1 MRRKDRDLGAQ
12 AALEIL
18 DECEYAT
25 ISCVYYADEIDANC
39 DNLAQENS
47 ANLDEIKDLHTN
59 LPATSS
65 INQQYTLDTSV
76 NFPTNS
82 DKITGENLDTSAV
95 NKTCARFSMGTNL
108 DEISSQILA
117 KTAKTNSIKI
127 KSVNFHKFSNKNT
140 HFSDT
145 LNTKSNMSTL
155 RNLHTRINLC
165 PLNINSQT
173 RSKFDLNQILNANF
187 NDNCIKFKVS
197 IAPIKDINSRFFSTH
212 KNKILAKFST
222 QSDQICAFKPEQIF
236 ANEISINQKSS
247 RANLRTKSALL
258 NAQTKQISTPRHP
271 QIFSIPIS
279 IVRENESIFI
289 HGAPSGAKAKLLQN
303 GREVTIVAV
312 SFNHVPTPSKSDF
325 NAHSKDGKWLGSNVF
340 TTEYKS
346 AIATAKAYEIIDP
359 KAKLHALKILSQ
371 KYVASAQMKAFDV
384 AAMHSLNIT
393 NIYELKIISLSAKAK
408 ILPKK

>member
-1 MRRKDRDLGAQ
+1 M
-12 AALEIL
+12 
-18 DECEYAT
+18 
-25 ISCVYYADEIDANC
+25 N
-39 DNLAQENS
+39 
-47 ANLDEIKDLHTN
+47 
-59 LPATSS
+59 
-65 INQQYTLDTSV
+65 TLT
-76 NFPTNS
+76 
-82 DKITGENLDTSAV
+82 
-95 NKTCARFSMGTNL
+95 
-108 DEISSQILA
+108 
-117 KTAKTNSIKI
+117 
-127 KSVNFHKFSNKNT
+127 NFHTLINLRS
-140 HFSDT
+140 
-145 LNTKSNMSTL
+145 LNTNA
-155 RNLHTRINLC
+155 
-165 PLNINSQT
+165 QT
-173 RSKFDLNQILNANF
+173 RAKFDIGINLNQISSANPV
-187 NDNCIKFKVS
+187 D
-197 IAPIKDINSRFFSTH
+197 KDTNLCCFSTH
-212 KNKILAKFST
+212 KNKVSTKFST

-236 ANEISINQKSS
+236 TNEISINQKSS

-258 NAQTKQISTPRHP
+258 NSQTKQIFTPRQP

-346 AIATAKAYEIIDP
+346 AIATAKAYEITDP
-359 KAKLHALKILSQ
+359 KAKFHALKILSQ
-371 KYVASAQMKAFDV
+371 KYVASAQMRAFDV

>member
-47 ANLDEIKDLHTN
+47 AN
-59 LPATSS
+59 
-65 INQQYTLDTSV
+65 
-76 NFPTNS
+76 FPTNS
-82 DKITGENLDTSAV
+82 DKITDKNLDTSTV

-117 KTAKTNSIKI
+117 KTAKTNLFKI
-127 KSVNFHKFSNKNT
+127 KSINFHKFSNKNT
-140 HFSDT
+140 HFSDI

-155 RNLHTRINLC
+155 TNFHTLINLRS
-165 PLNINSQT
+165 LNTNAQT
-173 RSKFDLNQILNANF
+173 RAKFGIGINLNQISSANPV
-187 NDNCIKFKVS
+187 D
-197 IAPIKDINSRFFSTH
+197 KDTNLCCFSTH

-236 ANEISINQKSS
+236 TNEISINQKSS

-258 NAQTKQISTPRHP
+258 NSQTKQISTPRHP

-289 HGAPSGAKAKLLQN
+289 HGAPRGAKAKLLQN

-346 AIATAKAYEIIDP
+346 AIATAKAYEITDP

>member
-47 ANLDEIKDLHTN
+47 AN
-59 LPATSS
+59 
-65 INQQYTLDTSV
+65 
-76 NFPTNS
+76 FPTNS
-82 DKITGENLDTSAV
+82 DKITGKNLDTSAV

-117 KTAKTNSIKI
+117 KTANTKTNLFKI
-127 KSVNFHKFSNKNT
+127 KSINFHTLINLRS
-140 HFSDT
+140 
-145 LNTKSNMSTL
+145 LNTNA
-155 RNLHTRINLC
+155 
-165 PLNINSQT
+165 QT
-173 RSKFDLNQILNANF
+173 RAKFGIGINLNQISSANF
-187 NDNCIKFKVS
+187 VD
-197 IAPIKDINSRFFSTH
+197 KDTNLCCFSTH
-212 KNKILAKFST
+212 KNKVSTKFST
-222 QSDQICAFKPEQIF
+222 QSDQICAFRPKPEQIF
-236 ANEISINQKSS
+236 TNEISINQKSS
-247 RANLRTKSALL
+247 RANLRTKSVLL
-258 NAQTKQISTPRHP
+258 NSQTKQISTPRHP

-312 SFNHVPTPSKSDF
+312 SFNRVPTPSKSDF

-346 AIATAKAYEIIDP
+346 AIATAKAYEITDP

>member
-39 DNLAQENS
+39 DNLTQKTR

-65 INQQYTLDTSV
+65 INQQYTLDTSA

-82 DKITGENLDTSAV
+82 DKITGKNLDTSTV
-95 NKTCARFSMGTNL
+95 NKTCARFSMDTNL

-117 KTAKTNSIKI
+117 KTANTKTNLIKI
-127 KSVNFHKFSNKNT
+127 KSINFHTLINLRL
-140 HFSDT
+140 
-145 LNTKSNMSTL
+145 LNTNA
-155 RNLHTRINLC
+155 
-165 PLNINSQT
+165 QT
-173 RSKFDLNQILNANF
+173 RAKFGIGINLNQISSANF
-187 NDNCIKFKVS
+187 VD
-197 IAPIKDINSRFFSTH
+197 KDTNLCCFSTH
-212 KNKILAKFST
+212 KNKVSTKFST
-222 QSDQICAFKPEQIF
+222 QSDQICAFRPKPEQIF

-258 NAQTKQISTPRHP
+258 NSQTKQISTPRHP

-289 HGAPSGAKAKLLQN
+289 HGAPRGAKAKLLQN

-346 AIATAKAYEIIDP
+346 AIATAKAYEITDP

>member
-47 ANLDEIKDLHTN
+47 ANF
-59 LPATSS
+59 S
-65 INQQYTLDTSV
+65 
-76 NFPTNS
+76 TNS
-82 DKITGENLDTSAV
+82 DKITSKNLDTSTV

-117 KTAKTNSIKI
+117 KTANAKTNLFKI

-155 RNLHTRINLC
+155 TNFHTLINLRS
-165 PLNINSQT
+165 LNTNAQT
-173 RSKFDLNQILNANF
+173 RAKFGIGINLNQISSANF
-187 NDNCIKFKVS
+187 VD
-197 IAPIKDINSRFFSTH
+197 KDTNLCCFSTH
-212 KNKILAKFST
+212 KNKVSTKFST
-222 QSDQICAFKPEQIF
+222 QSDQICASRPKPEQIF
-236 ANEISINQKSS
+236 TNEISINQKSS

-258 NAQTKQISTPRHP
+258 NSQTKQISTPRHP

-289 HGAPSGAKAKLLQN
+289 HGAPRGAKAKLLQN

-346 AIATAKAYEIIDP
+346 AIATAKAYEITDP

-408 ILPKK
+408 ILPKNKI

>member
-47 ANLDEIKDLHTN
+47 AN
-59 LPATSS
+59 
-65 INQQYTLDTSV
+65 
-76 NFPTNS
+76 FPTNS
-82 DKITGENLDTSAV
+82 DKITDKNLDTSTV

-117 KTAKTNSIKI
+117 KTAKTNLFKI
-127 KSVNFHKFSNKNT
+127 KSINFHKFSNKNT
-140 HFSDT
+140 HFSDI

-155 RNLHTRINLC
+155 TNFHTLINLRS
-165 PLNINSQT
+165 LNTNAQT
-173 RSKFDLNQILNANF
+173 RAKFGIGINLNQISSANPV
-187 NDNCIKFKVS
+187 D
-197 IAPIKDINSRFFSTH
+197 KDTNLCCFSTH

-236 ANEISINQKSS
+236 TNEISINQKSS

-258 NAQTKQISTPRHP
+258 NSQTKQISTPRHP

-289 HGAPSGAKAKLLQN
+289 HGAPRGAKAKLLQN

-346 AIATAKAYEIIDP
+346 AIATAKAYEITDP
-359 KAKLHALKILSQ
+359 KAKLHAL
-371 KYVASAQMKAFDV
+371 
-384 AAMHSLNIT
+384 
-393 NIYELKIISLSAKAK
+393 
-408 ILPKK
+408 

>member
-12 AALEIL
+12 AALQIL

-82 DKITGENLDTSAV
+82 DKITGKNLDTSTV

-117 KTAKTNSIKI
+117 KTANTKTNLFKI
-127 KSVNFHKFSNKNT
+127 KSINFHTLINLRL
-140 HFSDT
+140 
-145 LNTKSNMSTL
+145 LNTNA
-155 RNLHTRINLC
+155 
-165 PLNINSQT
+165 QT
-173 RSKFDLNQILNANF
+173 RAKFGIGINLNQISSANPV
-187 NDNCIKFKVS
+187 D
-197 IAPIKDINSRFFSTH
+197 KDTNLCCFSTH
-212 KNKILAKFST
+212 KNKILTKFST
-222 QSDQICAFKPEQIF
+222 QSDQICAFRPKPEQIF
-236 ANEISINQKSS
+236 TNEISINQKSS

-289 HGAPSGAKAKLLQN
+289 HGAPRGAKAKLLQN

-312 SFNHVPTPSKSDF
+312 SFNRVPTPSKSDF

-346 AIATAKAYEIIDP
+346 AIATAKAYEITDP

>member
-25 ISCVYYADEIDANC
+25 ISHVYYADEIDANC

-47 ANLDEIKDLHTN
+47 ADFT
-59 LPATSS
+59 
-65 INQQYTLDTSV
+65 
-76 NFPTNS
+76 TNS
-82 DKITGENLDTSAV
+82 GKITSANLDT
-95 NKTCARFSMGTNL
+95 NPIDKTRAKFSMSADL

-117 KTAKTNSIKI
+117 DTTNTDTNLIKI
-127 KSVNFHKFSNKNT
+127 KGARLDINFHKLSNKNA

-155 RNLHTRINLC
+155 KNFHTRINLC

-173 RSKFDLNQILNANF
+173 SSKFDLNQILNANF
-187 NDNCIKFKVS
+187 NDNCIKFKMS

-212 KNKILAKFST
+212 KNRVSTKFST
-222 QSDQICAFKPEQIF
+222 QSDQICAFKPEQI
-236 ANEISINQKSS
+236 
-247 RANLRTKSALL
+247 
-258 NAQTKQISTPRHP
+258 STPPRP

-289 HGAPSGAKAKLLQN
+289 HGAPRGAKAKLLQN

-312 SFNHVPTPSKSDF
+312 SFNRVPTPSKSDF

-346 AIATAKAYEIIDP
+346 AIATAKAYEITDP
-359 KAKLHALKILSQ
+359 KAKFHALKILSQ

>member
-76 NFPTNS
+76 NFSTNS
-82 DKITGENLDTSAV
+82 DKITDKNLDTSKV
-95 NKTCARFSMGTNL
+95 NKTCARFSMDTNL

-117 KTAKTNSIKI
+117 KTANTKTNLFKI
-127 KSVNFHKFSNKNT
+127 KSINFHKFSNKNT

-145 LNTKSNMSTL
+145 LNTKSNMNTL
-155 RNLHTRINLC
+155 TNFHTLINLRS
-165 PLNINSQT
+165 LNTNAQT
-173 RSKFDLNQILNANF
+173 RAKFDIGINLNQISSANPV
-187 NDNCIKFKVS
+187 D
-197 IAPIKDINSRFFSTH
+197 KDTNLCCFSTH
-212 KNKILAKFST
+212 KNKVSTKFST
-222 QSDQICAFKPEQIF
+222 QSDQICTFKPEQIF
-236 ANEISINQKSS
+236 TNEISINQKSS

-258 NAQTKQISTPRHP
+258 NSQTKQIFTPRQP

-346 AIATAKAYEIIDP
+346 AIATAKAYEITDP
-359 KAKLHALKILSQ
+359 KAKFHALKILSQ
-371 KYVASAQMKAFDV
+371 KYVASAQMRAFDV

>member
-25 ISCVYYADEIDANC
+25 ISCVYYADEIDTNC

-82 DKITGENLDTSAV
+82 DKITGKNLDTSTV

-155 RNLHTRINLC
+155 TNFHTLINLRS
-165 PLNINSQT
+165 LNTNAQT
-173 RSKFDLNQILNANF
+173 RAKFGIGINLNQISSANPV
-187 NDNCIKFKVS
+187 D
-197 IAPIKDINSRFFSTH
+197 KDTNLCCFSTH

-236 ANEISINQKSS
+236 TNEISINQKSS

-258 NAQTKQISTPRHP
+258 NSQTKQISTPRQP

-359 KAKLHALKILSQ
+359 KTKLHALKILSQ

-408 ILPKK
+408 ILPKNKI

>member
-82 DKITGENLDTSAV
+82 DKITGKNLDTSTV

-117 KTAKTNSIKI
+117 KTANTKTNLFKI
-127 KSVNFHKFSNKNT
+127 KSINFHTLINLRL
-140 HFSDT
+140 
-145 LNTKSNMSTL
+145 LNTNA
-155 RNLHTRINLC
+155 
-165 PLNINSQT
+165 QT
-173 RSKFDLNQILNANF
+173 RAKFGIGINLNQISSANPV
-187 NDNCIKFKVS
+187 D
-197 IAPIKDINSRFFSTH
+197 KDTNLCCFSTH
-212 KNKILAKFST
+212 KNKILTKFST
-222 QSDQICAFKPEQIF
+222 QSDQICAFRPKPEQIF
-236 ANEISINQKSS
+236 TNEISINQKSS

-289 HGAPSGAKAKLLQN
+289 HGAPRGAKAKLLQN

-312 SFNHVPTPSKSDF
+312 SFNRVPTPSKSDF

-346 AIATAKAYEIIDP
+346 AIATAKAYEITDP

>member
-39 DNLAQENS
+39 DNLTQENS
-47 ANLDEIKDLHTN
+47 A
-59 LPATSS
+59 
-65 INQQYTLDTSV
+65 

-82 DKITGENLDTSAV
+82 DKITSVNLDTNAIY
-95 NKTCARFSMGTNL
+95 KTCARFSMGTNL

-117 KTAKTNSIKI
+117 KTANAKTNLFKI

-155 RNLHTRINLC
+155 TNFHTLINLRS
-165 PLNINSQT
+165 LNTNAQT
-173 RSKFDLNQILNANF
+173 RAKFGIGINLNQISSANPV
-187 NDNCIKFKVS
+187 D
-197 IAPIKDINSRFFSTH
+197 KDTNLCCFSTH
-212 KNKILAKFST
+212 KNKVSTKFST

-236 ANEISINQKSS
+236 TNEISINQKSS

-325 NAHSKDGKWLGSNVF
+325 DAHSKDGKWLGSNVF

-346 AIATAKAYEIIDP
+346 AIATAKAYEITDP

-371 KYVASAQMKAFDV
+371 KYVASVQMRAFDV

>member
-12 AALEIL
+12 AALQIL

-39 DNLAQENS
+39 DNLAQDNSANFSTNSGKITSVNLDTNTIDKTRAKFSMS
-47 ANLDEIKDLHTN
+47 ANLDEI
-59 LPATSS
+59 S
-65 INQQYTLDTSV
+65 
-76 NFPTNS
+76 
-82 DKITGENLDTSAV
+82 
-95 NKTCARFSMGTNL
+95 R
-108 DEISSQILA
+108 QILA
-117 KTAKTNSIKI
+117 DTTNTDTNLIKI
-127 KSVNFHKFSNKNT
+127 KGARLDINFHKLSNKNA

-155 RNLHTRINLC
+155 RNFHTRINLC

-187 NDNCIKFKVS
+187 NDKCIKFKVS
-197 IAPIKDINSRFFSTH
+197 IAPIKDINLRCFSTH
-212 KNKILAKFST
+212 KNKVSTKFST

-247 RANLRTKSALL
+247 RANLRTKSTLL
-258 NAQTKQISTPRHP
+258 NSQTKQISTQRHP

-289 HGAPSGAKAKLLQN
+289 HGAPRGAKAKLLQN

-312 SFNHVPTPSKSDF
+312 SFNRVPTPSKSDF

-346 AIATAKAYEIIDP
+346 AIATTKAYEITDP
-359 KAKLHALKILSQ
+359 KAKFHALKILSQ
-371 KYVASAQMKAFDV
+371 KYVASAQMRAFDV

>member
-47 ANLDEIKDLHTN
+47 AN
-59 LPATSS
+59 
-65 INQQYTLDTSV
+65 
-76 NFPTNS
+76 FPTNS
-82 DKITGENLDTSAV
+82 DKITDKNLDTSTV

-117 KTAKTNSIKI
+117 KTAKTNLFKI
-127 KSVNFHKFSNKNT
+127 KSINFHKFSNKNT
-140 HFSDT
+140 HFSDI

-155 RNLHTRINLC
+155 TNFHTLINLRS
-165 PLNINSQT
+165 LNTNAQT
-173 RSKFDLNQILNANF
+173 RAKFGIGINLNQISSANPV
-187 NDNCIKFKVS
+187 D
-197 IAPIKDINSRFFSTH
+197 KDTNLCCFSTH

-236 ANEISINQKSS
+236 TNVISINQKSS

-258 NAQTKQISTPRHP
+258 NSQTKQISTPRHP

-289 HGAPSGAKAKLLQN
+289 HGAPRGAKAKLLQN

-346 AIATAKAYEIIDP
+346 AIATAKAYEITDP

-408 ILPKK
+408 ILPKNKI

>member
-47 ANLDEIKDLHTN
+47 AN
-59 LPATSS
+59 
-65 INQQYTLDTSV
+65 
-76 NFPTNS
+76 FPTNS
-82 DKITGENLDTSAV
+82 DKITDKNLDTSTV

-117 KTAKTNSIKI
+117 KTAKTNLFKI
-127 KSVNFHKFSNKNT
+127 KSINFHKFSNKNT
-140 HFSDT
+140 HFSDI

-155 RNLHTRINLC
+155 TNFHTLINLRS
-165 PLNINSQT
+165 LNTNAQT
-173 RSKFDLNQILNANF
+173 RAKFGIGINLNQISSANPV
-187 NDNCIKFKVS
+187 D
-197 IAPIKDINSRFFSTH
+197 KDTNLCCFSTH

-236 ANEISINQKSS
+236 TNEISINQKSS

-258 NAQTKQISTPRHP
+258 NSQTKQISTPRHP

-289 HGAPSGAKAKLLQN
+289 HGAPRGAKAKLLQN

-346 AIATAKAYEIIDP
+346 AIATAKAYEITDP

-371 KYVASAQMKAFDV
+371 KYVASAQMRAFDV

>member
-12 AALEIL
+12 AALQIL

-82 DKITGENLDTSAV
+82 DKITSKNLDTSTV
-95 NKTCARFSMGTNL
+95 NKTRAKFSMGTNL

-117 KTAKTNSIKI
+117 KTANTKTNLFKI
-127 KSVNFHKFSNKNT
+127 KSINFHKFSNKNA
-140 HFSDT
+140 HFSDI

-155 RNLHTRINLC
+155 TNFHTLINLRS
-165 PLNINSQT
+165 LNTNAQT
-173 RSKFDLNQILNANF
+173 RAKFGIGINLNQISSANPV
-187 NDNCIKFKVS
+187 D
-197 IAPIKDINSRFFSTH
+197 KDTNLCCFSTH
-212 KNKILAKFST
+212 KNKILTKFST
-222 QSDQICAFKPEQIF
+222 QSDQICAFRPKPEQIF
-236 ANEISINQKSS
+236 TNEISINQKSS

-258 NAQTKQISTPRHP
+258 NSQTKQIFTPRQP

-346 AIATAKAYEIIDP
+346 AIATAKAYEITDP

-371 KYVASAQMKAFDV
+371 KYVASAQMRAFDV

>member
-65 INQQYTLDTSV
+65 INQQYTLDTSA

-82 DKITGENLDTSAV
+82 DKITDKNLDTSTV
-95 NKTCARFSMGTNL
+95 NKTCARFSMDTNL

-117 KTAKTNSIKI
+117 KTANAKTNLFKI
-127 KSVNFHKFSNKNT
+127 KSINFHKFSNKNT
-140 HFSDT
+140 HFSDI

-155 RNLHTRINLC
+155 TNFHTLINLRS
-165 PLNINSQT
+165 LNTNAQT
-173 RSKFDLNQILNANF
+173 RAKFGIGINLNQISSANF
-187 NDNCIKFKVS
+187 VD
-197 IAPIKDINSRFFSTH
+197 KDTNLCCFSTH
-212 KNKILAKFST
+212 KNKILTKFST
-222 QSDQICAFKPEQIF
+222 QSDQICAFRSKPEQIF
-236 ANEISINQKSS
+236 TNEISINQKSS
-247 RANLRTKSALL
+247 RANLRKKSALL
-258 NAQTKQISTPRHP
+258 NAQTKQISTPRQP

-325 NAHSKDGKWLGSNVF
+325 DAHSKDGKWLGSNVF

-346 AIATAKAYEIIDP
+346 AIATAKAYEITDP
-359 KAKLHALKILSQ
+359 KTKLHALKILSQ
-371 KYVASAQMKAFDV
+371 KYVASAQMRAFDV

-408 ILPKK
+408 ILPKNKI